1 MKKGLLLNAD
11 VSALISRLGHTDE
24 VAIADAGLPVP
35 AATLRIDL
43 ALTHGVPAFMQVVEV
58 VTSEMQVEKAILAQ
72 EIKTHNPQLHQE
84 LLALLSQLEQRQGNT
99 ITTEYISHQAFK
111 TRTGQSRA
119 VIRSGEC
126 SPFANVILCSGV
138 TF

>member
-24 VAIADAGLPVP
+24 ITIADAGLPIP
-35 AATLRIDL
+35 NSTQRIDL
-43 ALTHGVPAFMQVVEV
+43 ALTQGIPSFLSVFEV
-58 VTSEMQVEKAILAQ
+58 VTSEMQVEKAVIAQ
-72 EIKTHNPQLHQE
+72 EITVQNPLLHQQ
-84 LLALLSQLEQRQGNT
+84 LLNLLDQLAQRQGNT
-99 ITTEYISHQAFK
+99 IATEYISHQGFK
-111 TRTGQSRA
+111 ARTALSRA
-119 VIRSGEC
+119 VIRTGEC